1 MDSQIKQLDICQ
13 EWIKAWLMVHGF
25 EQKKTIDF
33 VETFAL
39 VIKLMTVRTII
50 SLVVY
55 KGWKMHHLDMI
66 SKNTICI
73 FLAQWQ
79 NPNPIMQTLRPHHHN
94 GFRVCSFF
102 LFLFQIS

>member
-1 MDSQIKQLDICQ
+1 
-13 EWIKAWLMVHGF
+13 MVHGF

-55 KGWKMHHLDMI
+55 KG
-66 SKNTICI
+66 
-73 FLAQWQ
+73 
-79 NPNPIMQTLRPHHHN
+79 
-94 GFRVCSFF
+94 
-102 LFLFQIS
+102 